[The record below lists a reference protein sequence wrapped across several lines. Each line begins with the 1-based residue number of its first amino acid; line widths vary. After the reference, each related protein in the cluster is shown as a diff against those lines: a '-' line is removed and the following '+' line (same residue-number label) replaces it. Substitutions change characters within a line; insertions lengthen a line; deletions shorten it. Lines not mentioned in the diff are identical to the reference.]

1 MERCVVKILGAK
13 ATNFAACFYNEKK
26 VAEGTA
32 ECISMR
38 NFGELGDYKL
48 HSPVVLSRY
57 MQKIADHNKFV
68 KHPQK
73 HICWSFPGKANPEQ
87 LQQLL
92 KDAQTTMD
100 RLGYKDQPQVF
111 WVHNDTAN
119 THIHGASVTV
129 SVKNGLWI
137 DNWKEGRRARR
148 IMDQLRGVST
158 MNAVDK
164 LLEYKF
170 ENREQFK
177 SLLISTGYRCHLDE
191 QNSCYDIYRGHELIG
206 SVSTEELDARIA
218 ANGKNKDT
226 QKDVITSLRG
236 ILLDRR
242 RRSLKMNVTA
252 PIKVN
257 TKDGEHTVTRTLSEV
272 KTRFNGD
279 KGIDIEGEHKTQ
291 FKKFLMDLKKE
302 LGISIVFSQYQD
314 GKTKGY
320 TLIDHKDGLVF
331 KGSDVVD
338 LQKLLNPDWRKG
350 QEKDTVLS
358 ADDAAS
364 MADDIRQSENLP
376 LAIEQQLE
384 RLGIEFDP
392 DAPYAMQ
399 NFGYESE
406 EENRS
411 QAVEALHQVI
421 ALVRNGE
428 DATEYGAARIA
439 ALAQEAVDR
448 AVCADGLRLSSI
460 QEEEDRQMLEQSR
473 QPEIARARNRLEAAK
488 NITASEIGNFVMDFL
503 DDFNIE
509 HSPYGDYVEPK
520 SDYSIDESI
529 RMCLEKL
536 QAAVEAK
543 NPYDRRDWGNVAIF
557 FAKSAE
563 NRWKEEAKAKKPAA
577 QPKAETQKPAP
588 KQSGPSVRAIP
599 FVGNIDPSIF
609 VGEDG
614 HFYIKVNI
622 NGVDTDPKLVEK
634 QHLEWYQQHGQ
645 NYDQAARDLVVHY
658 FGNEIQEAMVEDW
671 KQRHFDAGKMPFGI
685 TVGQIWVRDNSQG
698 TEFWTDGEF
707 YHNGEKLKT
716 RGYPISREDRIRW
729 NDMSK
734 EEALPIVCKSVGKE
748 LVKDWKFPSITE
760 LQNDWHESPAPFDTT
775 EGIYQTIETF
785 NVFTEQLCSDF
796 VQTCGEVATAY
807 LSLVAGGTGGFSTGG
822 TGGGGG
828 QQSGWG
834 RKKDDDDW
842 FKVGTGL
849 MGLHSHKK
857 GGLRMKP

>member
-1 MERCVVKILGAK
+1 MEKCVVKILGAK

-38 NFGELGDYKL
+38 NFGELGDYNL

-57 MQKIADHNKFV
+57 FQKIADHNKFV

-111 WVHNDTAN
+111 WVHNDTGN

-129 SVKNGLWI
+129 SVKNGFWI

-164 LLEYKF
+164 LLAYKF

-206 SVSTEELDARIA
+206 SVSTDELDARIA
-218 ANGKNKDT
+218 ANGRNKDT
-226 QKDVITSLRG
+226 RKDVITSLRG

-252 PIKVN
+252 PIKVK
-257 TKDGEHTVTRTLSEV
+257 TKEGEHTVTRTLSEV
-272 KTRFNGD
+272 NTRFNGD
-279 KGIDIEGEHKTQ
+279 KGIDIEGERKAQ
-291 FKKFLMDLKKE
+291 FKQFLLELKKE

-320 TLIDHKDGLVF
+320 TLIDHKDGIVF
-331 KGSDVVD
+331 KGSDIVD

-364 MADDIRQSENLP
+364 MAENIRQAENLP
-376 LAIEQQLE
+376 LTIEQQLE
-384 RLGIEFDP
+384 RLGVEFDP

-399 NFGYESE
+399 NFGFESE

-421 ALVRNGE
+421 TLVRNGE

-448 AVCADGLRLSSI
+448 AVCADNLRLSAI
-460 QEEEDRQMLEQSR
+460 QEEEDRQRIEHSR
-473 QPEIARARNRLEAAK
+473 QPEIARARNRLDAAR

-503 DDFNIE
+503 DDFGIE
-509 HSPYGDYVEPK
+509 HSPYGNYVEPK
-520 SDYSIDESI
+520 SDYPIDESI
-529 RMCLEKL
+529 RLCLEKL

-543 NPYDRRDWGNVAIF
+543 DPNDRWNMGNVAIW

-563 NRWKEEAKAKKPAA
+563 NRWKEEAKAKTKPAS
-577 QPKAETQKPAP
+577 QPQAETQKPAP
-588 KQSGPSVRAIP
+588 KQSERSVRVIP
-599 FVGNIDPSIF
+599 FVGNVDPSIF

-622 NGVDTDPKLVEK
+622 NGIDTDPKPVEK

-645 NYDQAARDLVVHY
+645 NNNQAAQDLAIHY
-658 FGNEIQEAMVEDW
+658 FGNEIQEAMMEDW
-671 KQRHFDAGKMPFGI
+671 KQRHFDAGKMPFGY
-685 TVGQIWVRDNSQG
+685 TVGKVAVHPEESTNKFRIYGEFKGANG
-698 TEFWTDGEF
+698 TESRLAYISRDEYIRMVNCSPEEKNLIFDQTACRHIGPELLKSARF
-707 YHNGEKLKT
+707 PSVTELKEAQYHNDT
-716 RGYPISREDRIRW
+716 
-729 NDMSK
+729 
-734 EEALPIVCKSVGKE
+734 
-748 LVKDWKFPSITE
+748 
-760 LQNDWHESPAPFDTT
+760 PFDSV
-775 EGIYQTIETF
+775 ESINQSLDCFKAISER
-785 NVFTEQLCSDF
+785 LCEDF
-796 VQTCGEVATAY
+796 AANCGAVAEAY
-807 LSLVAGGTGGFSTGG
+807 LALVFPAGGISTGG
-822 TGGGGG
+822 AGGGGG

-842 FKVGTGL
+842 PKKKPGL
-849 MGLHSHKK
+849 MDQHPRGRFK
-857 GGLRMKP
+857 R

>member
-38 NFGELGDYKL
+38 NFGELGDYNL

-57 MQKIADHNKFV
+57 FQKIADHNKFV

-111 WVHNDTAN
+111 WVHNDTGN

-279 KGIDIEGEHKTQ
+279 KGIDIEGERKAQ

-448 AVCADGLRLSSI
+448 AVCADDLRLSSI
-460 QEEEDRQMLEQSR
+460 QEEEDRQMFEHSR

-563 NRWKEEAKAKKPAA
+563 NRWKEESKAKTKPAA
-577 QPKAETQKPAP
+577 QPKP
-588 KQSGPSVRAIP
+588 KQETTKVVPFLYFVDVRP
-599 FVGNIDPSIF
+599 TVFVDENYQTCVKVKID
-609 VGEDG
+609 GLE
-614 HFYIKVNI
+614 Y
-622 NGVDTDPKLVEK
+622 DPVQISADLAR
-634 QHLEWYQQHGQ
+634 WYNEEENKETAGFQL
-645 NYDQAARDLVVHY
+645 ALHY
-658 FGNEIQEAMVEDW
+658 FRNEIQARQIENYH
-671 KQRHFDAGKMPFGI
+671 RRFFSAG
-685 TVGQIWVRDNSQG
+685 
-698 TEFWTDGEF
+698 
-707 YHNGEKLKT
+707 
-716 RGYPISREDRIRW
+716 
-729 NDMSK
+729 
-734 EEALPIVCKSVGKE
+734 ALPYGISIDRCHTSYSGSNSNMSGKSWVKGWFTYREQQFDMTVNIPNEEYRKYYTAPEKDKE
-748 LVKDWKFPSITE
+748 DIKRKLVSRFIGPKLLENVQVPSISE
-760 LQNDWHESPAPFDTT
+760 LINDRFESPAAAD
-775 EGIYQTIETF
+775 TIEALDQSVETF
-785 NVFTEQLCSDF
+785 KDFTQDLCMSF
-796 VQTCGEVATAY
+796 TSACGDIATAY
-807 LSLVAGGTGGFSTGG
+807 FDAVMSSHGITPS
-822 TGGGGG
+822 GGGGG
-828 QQSGWG
+828 HDTGGWG

-857 GGLRMKP
+857 GGLRLKP